1 VTRLRT
7 RRRPAAPPLIPHEPA
22 AGPSRQSLA
31 GLDWLNFFV
40 ANLQTGFGPFL
51 SVYLTTK
58 AWTQVD
64 IGLALTAGSLVSLA
78 VQAPAGALV
87 DAARSKHAVAG
98 IAILAISA
106 SALFLAVWPVFL
118 VVLAAQL
125 VHGVASCLLGP
136 AMAAISLGLVGHA
149 RVGERLG
156 RNARFGSIGNG
167 SAAALMGVV
176 GRYVS
181 NQAVFFLTAALGLPA
196 LWALGRIRPQEI
208 DPLRARGGTRHP
220 LAGVPAAA
228 LPRLIHNRPLWT
240 FAGCVLLFH
249 LANAAML
256 PLMAGVIT
264 TRSSDRAPILIA
276 ACIVVP
282 QLVVALIS
290 PWIGRQAERWG
301 RRPLLIAGFAALPLR
316 AALVAAISS
325 PYLLVGVQVL
335 DGISAAMLGVLFPL
349 VTADAV
355 RGTGRFNFAQG
366 VLGSAL
372 GIGASLSTTLGGYLI
387 DHLGK
392 GFAFLV
398 LAGIGL
404 AAVAS
409 VAAFLPETRPSGLT

>member
-1 VTRLRT
+1 
-7 RRRPAAPPLIPHEPA
+7 
-22 AGPSRQSLA
+22 
-31 GLDWLNFFV
+31 
-40 ANLQTGFGPFL
+40 
-51 SVYLTTK
+51 
-58 AWTQVD
+58 
-64 IGLALTAGSLVSLA
+64 
-78 VQAPAGALV
+78 
-87 DAARSKHAVAG
+87 
-98 IAILAISA
+98 
-106 SALFLAVWPVFL
+106 
-118 VVLAAQL
+118 
-125 VHGVASCLLGP
+125 
-136 AMAAISLGLVGHA
+136 
-149 RVGERLG
+149 
-156 RNARFGSIGNG
+156 
-167 SAAALMGVV
+167 
-176 GRYVS
+176 
-181 NQAVFFLTAALGLPA
+181 
-196 LWALGRIRPQEI
+196 
-208 DPLRARGGTRHP
+208 
-220 LAGVPAAA
+220 VPAAA